1 MRFSL
6 SDCQPPLHTLHTF
19 QELNF
24 LGGGFIQFRE
34 ATNEVT
40 IPEGFRQS
48 IGNYFGR
55 YGGDYGGYHDRMCFV
70 CLDYINRAIGFAS
83 SGTDA
88 ISLEHRLQLFPL
100 LAYAVENWHYDVQ
113 PTTGYMKRAAA
124 YLRDDEIIRIMMQI
138 QRKIQFESQPDGVSS
153 QELSQ
158 RHRWDTTRLN
168 YAVSIGNYHLV
179 EAFLICGCNPNG
191 EADHQPPLISAVMNR
206 HSNIVRLLV
215 GYGANVS
222 IVDFANRTPL
232 YLAVFQNDF
241 ATVQYLL
248 STRAR
253 GDLNHQMEMTDR
265 MTPLMAAICNGNL
278 QIAEI
283 LLHAEPQVYLQAC
296 DGQTALSYALPKS
309 EFRKLAIRMFELGVR
324 KETWT
329 SQSMADI
336 TLYEAII
343 EITDRAVRNQVTA
356 CLWKIDEALRTQG
369 PSVDYE
375 KWSESF
381 VRKFLDNVT
390 ADSDLTAIKKAV
402 AEERRRLK
410 MMLPLGNN
418 LRQRYML
425 RRAVGIGAFSGAW
438 EAMDLVER
446 KFVAVKFLL
455 DPKNTSNCDDAA
467 KERKFMRGMN
477 HPNVLKC
484 LDFMTTQGVPVNIT
498 EFASQ
503 GDLWHYLR
511 KHCRYGLPDAIAKIM
526 FRQIMEGLIYL
537 VGIPRVRSF
546 PCYSDMHQHAQ
557 DVVHSD
563 LKSLNILVFENNLVK
578 IADFGNSKRIP
589 AKDYGYV
596 HQVPCTPT
604 RMPQH
609 VLLHT
614 YPFEPGPTN
623 TIADIAPEA
632 IDDEEASEEWIL
644 AKPCDVYSA
653 GVCLYELL
661 AGKEPFNTPGSETD
675 YEELYRQIREG
686 DLRFDNYVMWGTHD
700 DLAMHLL
707 ARMMN
712 LDPKKR
718 PTAEQVL
725 AHPWLT
731 PNPARQ
737 NMLDTFGLR
746 EPHAR
751 KPTSFNA
758 HRPEWITSPPR
769 TRRGDHSYSEGLDEE
784 FNLFAPP
791 SRRKRADACLSQE
804 LNDFRKEYDFSVH
817 PPRLGY

>member
-1 MRFSL
+1 
-6 SDCQPPLHTLHTF
+6 
-19 QELNF
+19 
-24 LGGGFIQFRE
+24 
-34 ATNEVT
+34 
-40 IPEGFRQS
+40 
-48 IGNYFGR
+48 
-55 YGGDYGGYHDRMCFV
+55 
-70 CLDYINRAIGFAS
+70 
-83 SGTDA
+83 
-88 ISLEHRLQLFPL
+88 
-100 LAYAVENWHYDVQ
+100 
-113 PTTGYMKRAAA
+113 
-124 YLRDDEIIRIMMQI
+124 
-138 QRKIQFESQPDGVSS
+138 
-153 QELSQ
+153 
-158 RHRWDTTRLN
+158 
-168 YAVSIGNYHLV
+168 
-179 EAFLICGCNPNG
+179 
-191 EADHQPPLISAVMNR
+191 
-206 HSNIVRLLV
+206 
-215 GYGANVS
+215 
-222 IVDFANRTPL
+222 
-232 YLAVFQNDF
+232 
-241 ATVQYLL
+241 
-248 STRAR
+248 
-253 GDLNHQMEMTDR
+253 
-265 MTPLMAAICNGNL
+265 
-278 QIAEI
+278 
-283 LLHAEPQVYLQAC
+283 
-296 DGQTALSYALPKS
+296 
-309 EFRKLAIRMFELGVR
+309 MFELGVR

-329 SQSMADI
+329 SESMADI

-343 EITDRAVRNQVTA
+343 EITDCAVRDQVTA

-369 PSVDYE
+369 PSVDYK

-390 ADSDLTAIKKAV
+390 ADSDLSAIKKAV

-418 LRQRYML
+418 LRQRYMI

-477 HPNVLKC
+477 HPNILKC

-537 VGIPRVRSF
+537 
-546 PCYSDMHQHAQ
+546 QHAQ
-557 DVVHSD
+557 DVVHRD

-604 RMPQH
+604 H
-609 VLLHT
+609 
-614 YPFEPGPTN
+614 
-623 TIADIAPEA
+623 IAPEA

-725 AHPWLT
+725 THPWLT

-784 FNLFAPP
+784 FKLFTPP
-791 SRRKRADACLSQE
+791 SRKKRADACLSQE
-804 LNDFRKEYDFSVH
+804 LNDFRKEYDFSVQ